1 MQTAAVIIEKPGSIT
16 LRQVEIADRCADAV
30 IVHVTHHGISGGTE
44 RLLWEGRMPSFP
56 GMGYPLVPGY
66 EAVGEVADPGQS
78 TTWRS
83 GDRVFV
89 PGSTC
94 FSDVRPLFGAAARRL
109 VVPASRLVANDSGD
123 ERGILLA
130 LAATAHHALA
140 ARGAHAPELIVGH
153 GTLGR
158 LVARIAIARGDAP
171 PNVWETDPA
180 RRDGDGSYRVCRPDD
195 DSRRDYR
202 CIIDCSGDASLV
214 DALVGRLAKGGE
226 IVLAGFYDGS
236 VGFRFAPAFMREA
249 RFRIAAEWTA
259 QDMAA
264 VRELLQRG
272 RLSLDNLITHRAPAF
287 DAAQAYARAFED
299 PGCRKMILDWRHE

>member
-1 MQTAAVIIEKPGSIT
+1 MQTAAVIIEEPRRIA
-16 LRQVEIADRCADAV
+16 LRQVEIADPSADAV
-30 IVHVTHHGISGGTE
+30 VIDIAHHGISGGTE
-44 RLLWEGRMPSFP
+44 RLLWEGRMPTFP

-66 EAVGEVADPGQS
+66 EAVGEVVDPGQS

-89 PGSTC
+89 PGATC
-94 FSDVRPLFGAAARRL
+94 FSDARPLFGAAARRL

-140 ARGAHAPELIVGH
+140 AEGAHAPDLIVGH

-158 LVARIAIARGDAP
+158 LVARISIARGKKP
-171 PNVWETDPA
+171 PTVWETDAA
-180 RRDGDGSYRVCRPDD
+180 RRDTDGSYRVCQSDD
-195 DSRRDYR
+195 DDRRDYR
-202 CIIDCSGDASLV
+202 CIIDCSGNASLV
-214 DALVGRLAKGGE
+214 DVLVSRIARGGE
-226 IVLAGFYDGS
+226 IVLAGFYEGM

-249 RFRIAAEWTA
+249 RFRIAAEWNA

-264 VRELLQRG
+264 VRDLLQQG
-272 RLSLDNLITHRAPAF
+272 RLSLDNLITHRAPAL
-287 DAAQAYARAFED
+287 DAARAYASAFED
-299 PGCRKMILDWRHE
+299 ASCRKMILDWRNE